1 MKYLTA
7 NEIIQ
12 VNRHALIKTGQTYR
26 GIQYPEELDLVVEQ
40 PQMVVFGH
48 ELYPTVWIKAAYILQ
63 KIIKKHIFV
72 DGNKR
77 TAFLGASLF
86 LYKNGYLLN
95 FNDDEVVALVLS
107 ITLAD
112 DAEEEMVKLAE
123 VLKEHAQ
130 ARP

>member
-12 VNRHALIKTGQTYR
+12 INRHALTKIGQTYR
-26 GIQYPEELDLVVEQ
+26 GIQYPEGLDLVVEQ

-63 KIIKKHIFV
+63 KITKKHIFA

-77 TAFLGASLF
+77 TAFLSASLF

-95 FNDDEVVALVLS
+95 FNDDEVVALVLNV
-107 ITLAD
+107 TLAD
-112 DAEEEMVKLAE
+112 DSEEEMLKLAE
-123 VLKEHAQ
+123 VLKEYAQ
-130 ARP
+130 AKP

>member
-12 VNRHALIKTGQTYR
+12 INRHVLIKTGQTYR
-26 GIQYPEELDLVVEQ
+26 GIQYPAGLDLVVKQ
-40 PQMVVFGH
+40 PQMVVLGH
-48 ELYPTVWIKAAYILQ
+48 ELYPTLWIKAAYILQ
-63 KIIKKHIFV
+63 KITKRHIFA

-77 TAFLGASLF
+77 TDFLSVSLF

-107 ITLAD
+107 VTLAD
-112 DAEEEMVKLAE
+112 DVEEEMVKLAE